1 MSARDVLLQIAQ
13 VVSVLAFAPLLQG
26 AILQFEERVQRAQGP
41 GLLQPYRDLWKLFHK
56 QIVVPETASW
66 IYWAAPI
73 VAFTAMLTVPIL
85 IPVLTDFPLP
95 LSDMGDILGGG
106 LILTL
111 GSFMVVLAGLDSG
124 SAYGGIGSSRAVMVA
139 ILAEPTLIL
148 VFVGISLLAKAM
160 LPFVVNHLLVG
171 SPAVYWSPAH
181 LFLVAAFFILLL
193 VETDRLPIHSDTH
206 IEVYMIDEARI
217 LEYSGP
223 LLALLKWASMMKQF
237 ILYTFFLQRAAAA
250 VGAVAPWQRGWHA
263 SLARRPSWQVPAGG
277 AGRGLC
283 RDRAIAAA
291 LLPLPGTARRFVPSR
306 RIGDYRHSAVI
317 MLLTQLDPLAASLFS
332 ATAIASLLLA
342 FVMLGSRWLDNYL
355 YAFAAQSWAMAALG
369 VAVGYFADSAE
380 LYLIA
385 ALSALFRGLV
395 LPYLIRRMIQR
406 LHVARELHETLRPAS
421 ALVIGALGVIFSLAV
436 STKIAVPLGLG
447 GTVVVLALT
456 VMFAT
461 ALIGFLMLAIR
472 QEAVSQIIG
481 LLVLENGVRLGAQ
494 ILIPG
499 MPLLIE
505 LVILADV
512 LAAVA
517 CLSVLVRYLL
527 SEFGNASTAGLK
539 RLVG

>member
-148 VFVGISLLAKAM
+148 VFVGITLLAKAM

-237 ILYTFFLQRAAAA
+237 ILYTIFCNVLLLPWGLSHLGSA
-250 VGAVAPWQRGWHA
+250 VGTLA
-263 SLARRPSWQVPAGG
+263 SLA
-277 AGRGLC
+277 
-283 RDRAIAAA
+283 A
-291 LLPLPGTARRFVPSR
+291 LLGKFLLVALVVVFVETAQSRLRF
-306 RIGDYRHSAVI
+306 YRY
-317 MLLTQLDPLAASLFS
+317 QEPLAASF
-332 ATAIASLLLA
+332 LLA
-342 FVMLGSRWLDNYL
+342 
-355 YAFAAQSWAMAALG
+355 
-369 VAVGYFADSAE
+369 
-380 LYLIA
+380 
-385 ALSALFRGLV
+385 
-395 LPYLIRRMIQR
+395 
-406 LHVARELHETLRPAS
+406 
-421 ALVIGALGVIFSLAV
+421 
-436 STKIAVPLGLG
+436 
-447 GTVVVLALT
+447 VLA
-456 VMFAT
+456 
-461 ALIGFLMLAIR
+461 
-472 QEAVSQIIG
+472 IIG
-481 LLVLENGVRLGAQ
+481 TQL
-494 ILIPG
+494 
-499 MPLLIE
+499 
-505 LVILADV
+505 
-512 LAAVA
+512 
-517 CLSVLVRYLL
+517 
-527 SEFGNASTAGLK
+527 
-539 RLVG
+539 